1 MARPIEFNKQTA
13 IDQALCIFRKQGY
26 KGSSLHDL
34 IRAMNISKSSFYETF
49 GSKYELFLITLAR
62 FHETEAV
69 YQFINPND
77 TISAKSVITNM
88 FKQLIDS
95 VINGKGGCLFG
106 NCAVEFSDT
115 DPNVTAQVANG
126 IKQLEHMFY
135 QILIHDQKNKA
146 VLEKHNT
153 HAIARQLTATFY
165 GLQIMANANLNR
177 EELNEIASNSVAILN

>member
-1 MARPIEFNKQTA
+1 MARPIQFDKQTA
-13 IDQALCIFRKQGY
+13 IDQALCVFRKQGY

-69 YQFINPND
+69 YQFINPTDN
-77 TISAKSVITNM
+77 ISAKTVITNI

-115 DPNVTAQVANG
+115 DANITTLVTSG

-146 VLEKHNT
+146 VLEKHKIQT
-153 HAIARQLTATFY
+153 IARQLTATFY

-177 EELNEIASNSVAILN
+177 KELNEIASNSVAILD